1 MSGEKK
7 CTTYVNTKKKWNKLE
22 KLIKRNLK
30 LFFFYFVCEV
40 DGCLIGIGNGNV
52 KSQKVIQIDFQWC
65 ILSEQCSTAMQNSQ
79 ANTFT
84 FRALVSAQCLS
95 KVILMNSKLRLLMR
109 TRYIEVDLI
118 SHRINALPRVIWWRI
133 IIYWMIK
140 CCFVGFPFL
149 VSSPL

>member
-1 MSGEKK
+1 MHNVRQHKEKVEQIRK
-7 CTTYVNTKKKWNKLE
+7 TNKTE
-22 KLIKRNLK
+22 FEIV
-30 LFFFYFVCEV
+30 FFYFVCEV

-118 SHRINALPRVIWWRI
+118 GHRINALPRAIWWRI